1 MVQDRK
7 EPVLSGIKPER
18 DEIASHQS
26 RINKRPSPPPS
37 RPVDGSAAPSRP
49 APAPAKSSAL
59 TIVALLLAVVGVAGA
74 GFGVWQLQESQ
85 AALKVANERITELEA
100 RLNLT
105 STESGQSVSQIHE
118 KLAWADSEIRK
129 LWGVSYDTNRKAIRA
144 NTDKLAALEASVKTA
159 AADAKKANELATAQ
173 GRTLETLRSQSGEQ
187 QLRVTRASEEIDLL
201 KQQLRE
207 TSNKVNTVAGQ
218 VDNLPAR
225 VASTEEAIKAIDA
238 FRRTA
243 NSDIQQLKQRLASE

>member
-26 RINKRPSPPPS
+26 RLNKRATPPPS
-37 RPVDGSAAPSRP
+37 RPGGGPGPSVSAPPRRGGSALA
-49 APAPAKSSAL
+49 
-59 TIVALLLAVVGVAGA
+59 IIALLLALVGTGVGA
-74 GFGVWQLQESQ
+74 FGVWQLQESQ
-85 AALKVANERITELEA
+85 AALASANDRIVELEA

-118 KLAWADSEIRK
+118 KLEWADSEIRK
-129 LWGVSYDTNRKAIRA
+129 LWGVSYDTNRKAIRTNA
-144 NTDKLAALEASVKTA
+144 DNIAQLDKIAKAA

-173 GRTLETLRSQSGEQ
+173 RSALETLRGQSGEQ
-187 QLRVTRASEEIDLL
+187 QLRLSRASEEIDLL
-201 KQQLRE
+201 TQQLKD
-207 TSNKVNTVAGQ
+207 TTAKLNTLNGQ
-218 VDNLPAR
+218 VSNLPAR

-243 NSDIQQLKQRLASE
+243 NNDIQQLKQRVATE

>member
-26 RINKRPSPPPS
+26 RLNKRAAPPPS
-37 RPVDGSAAPSRP
+37 RPSGGSAPAAA
-49 APAPAKSSAL
+49 APARGGSAVA
-59 TIVALLLAVVGVAGA
+59 IIALLLALVGTGVGA
-74 GFGVWQLQESQ
+74 FGVWQLQESQ
-85 AALKVANERITELEA
+85 AALASANDRIVELEA

-118 KLAWADSEIRK
+118 KLDWADSEIRK

-144 NTDKLAALEASVKTA
+144 NADKLAQVDKTAKAA

-173 GRTLETLRSQSGEQ
+173 RSTLETLRSQSGEQ
-187 QLRVTRASEEIDLL
+187 QLRLSRASEEIDLL
-201 KQQLRE
+201 KQQLKE
-207 TSNKVNTVAGQ
+207 TTDKLNTLSGQ
-218 VDNLPAR
+218 VSNLPAR

-243 NSDIQQLKQRLASE
+243 NNDIQQLKQRMTAE

>member
-7 EPVLSGIKPER
+7 EPLLSGIKPER

-26 RINKRPSPPPS
+26 RLNKRATPPPQ
-37 RPVDGSAAPSRP
+37 RP
-49 APAPAKSSAL
+49 AGGAARAGRGGSGLA
-59 TIVALLLAVVGVAGA
+59 IIALLLAMVGIGMGA
-74 GFGVWQLQESQ
+74 FGVWQLQESQ
-85 AALKVANERITELEA
+85 AALGSANERIAELEA

-118 KLAWADSEIRK
+118 KLEWADAEIRK

-144 NTDKLAALEASVKTA
+144 NTDNIAQLDKTAKAA

-173 GRTLETLRSQSGEQ
+173 RSALETLRSQSGEQ
-187 QLRVTRASEEIDLL
+187 QLRVSRASEEIDLL
-201 KQQLRE
+201 KQQLQE
-207 TSNKVNTVAGQ
+207 TTAKLNTLNGQ
-218 VDNLPAR
+218 VSNLPAR
-225 VASTEEAIKAIDA
+225 VANTEEAIKAIDA

-243 NSDIQQLKQRLASE
+243 NNDIQQLKQRVAAE